1 MRIYN
6 NGEATTYELL
16 EELPRGSEGP
26 AWRARQIGPDGRSL
40 DVAVKVLDPD
50 SWLGQQVDPEQML
63 RTWRGQMQ
71 VMRNFGHRG
80 FAPVQVAFAV
90 SEDPDDP
97 AATPDWMIGVPAFV
111 MAWID
116 GVRLCDWTPG
126 VADPVNRLTALEVCA
141 DGLDEFHRVT
151 GHVHRD
157 LKPSNIMV
165 QNNVARI
172 IDYGLIR
179 SLDRLR
185 SQSALGGSV
194 PYMDPALFD
203 GAEYSAATD
212 LFSFAGILL
221 FQLTLA
227 HPVPGRLAPEVQGD
241 LIRAGFEPLASLI
254 GYSLSPKP
262 AYRPEVD
269 GASGLLARAIALA
282 HPPSRE
288 RALSRTVP
296 GPSDSTTVQ
305 LQPPADGEDLRRL
318 ILLKI
323 VLPVVIAGALTVVAV
338 VILRALSV

>member
-1 MRIYN
+1 MRIHN
-6 NGEATTYELL
+6 SGEATTYELL

-26 AWRARQIGPDGRSL
+26 AWRARQIGPDGRGL

-97 AATPDWMIGVPAFV
+97 AATPEWMIGVPAFV
-111 MAWID
+111 MAWIE

-126 VADPVNRLTALEVCA
+126 VPDPVSRLTALEACA

-165 QNNVARI
+165 QDGVARI

-262 AYRPEVD
+262 ALRPQVD
-269 GASGLLARAIALA
+269 GAASLLARAIALA
-282 HPPSRE
+282 RPSSE
-288 RALSRTVP
+288 RAYLNTVVP
-296 GPSDSTTVQ
+296 SSDSTTVL
-305 LQPPADGEDLRRL
+305 LQPPAGGEDLRRL
-318 ILLKI
+318 ILLKM
-323 VLPVVIAGALTVVAV
+323 VLPVVIAAALTVVAV
-338 VILRALSV
+338 LVLRALSV